1 VLIPRPETQELVQWI
16 IHEHPGFHACIL
28 DIGTGSGCIAL
39 ALKESLPSAEIMA
52 WDKSGEALLVAERNA
67 NAHQLKI
74 SFAQKDILSL
84 TDLGAPARIIVSN
97 PPYILPSEAHEMKS
111 NVLNWEPHL
120 ALFVEQD
127 DPLQFYKIIV
137 NLADQS
143 PCCTIVYFETS
154 AVYHESLCDWTL
166 TQGHTIES
174 RKDMYGQPRMLR
186 VNLKKKP
193 EQ

>member
-1 VLIPRPETQELVQWI
+1 
-16 IHEHPGFHACIL
+16 
-28 DIGTGSGCIAL
+28 
-39 ALKESLPSAEIMA
+39 
-52 WDKSGEALLVAERNA
+52 
-67 NAHQLKI
+67 
-74 SFAQKDILSL
+74 
-84 TDLGAPARIIVSN
+84 
-97 PPYILPSEAHEMKS
+97 MKS

-166 TQGHTIES
+166 AQGHTIES
-174 RKDMYGQPRMLR
+174 RKDMYGLPRMLR